1 MLFPSY
7 CENGWASIRGVGCQT
22 LWAMTRN
29 VIPGSYSRFIISF
42 LRILRTDFYSG
53 CASLQSHQYWMRISF
68 SLHPVQH
75 LLSMSLLIFA
85 ILTEVMQNLKNVWFA
100 LLWLLATMKFFEI
113 FPSYF
118 FSFLFWEL
126 SVQVPGPFLNGLFSF
141 WTLYV
146 LNF

>member
-1 MLFPSY
+1 MKEFMLFPSY
-7 CENGWASIRGVGCQT
+7 CENGWASIRGVGCQA

-29 VIPGSYSRFIISF
+29 GIPGSYSRFIISF

-85 ILTEVMQNLKNVWFA
+85 ILTEVMQNLKDVWLA
-100 LLWLLATMKFFEI
+100 LLWLLATLKFFEI
-113 FPSYF
+113 FPSCFFF
-118 FSFLFWEL
+118 FSFLRTFC
-126 SVQVPGPFLNGLFSF
+126 SGPRPIFE
-141 WTLYV
+141 WV
-146 LNF
+146 I